1 MAYLPVS
8 SAFCTSASVCW
19 SEAGSATLYLYSKS
33 TIHCVVSTPPM
44 VSNTALPL
52 GSMNWAPFWVNIKHT
67 QSQIRASD
75 WTHDQVV
82 PQMPFLVVAC
92 AWASSS
98 SRVVGG
104 ALKPASESSLE
115 L

>member
-8 SAFCTSASVCW
+8 IAFCTSASVYC
-19 SEAGSATLYLYSKS
+19 SEAGSATLYLYSRS
-33 TIHCVVSTPPM
+33 TIHWVVSTPPM

-52 GSMNWAPFWVNIKHT
+52 ESINWAPFWVNIRHT
-67 QSQIRASD
+67 QSQISASD
-75 WTHDQVV
+75 WTHDQTV
-82 PQMPFLVVAC
+82 PHWPALVVAWD
-92 AWASSS
+92 WATSS

-104 ALKPASESSLE
+104 ALKPASESSLA